1 MSPRGLALKLGL
13 VAGGVAAGA
22 VVATA
27 IGANA
32 ATSGTGTGTAP
43 AGAPASSGAS
53 APARPGRHDGPPGA
67 PFDHRGMAPVRPDEK
82 ALGSALT
89 AKLKAA
95 ALKAVPGG
103 TVDRVESDAGD
114 GTYEAHMTKA
124 DGSVVTVKFDKSGE
138 VTGVEQGMGKG
149 DPATGH

>member
-32 ATSGTGTGTAP
+32 ATSGTGTTAS
-43 AGAPASSGAS
+43 GAPAPASNS
-53 APARPGRHDGPPGA
+53 APAWPGAHDGRPGGVFDGGGGP
-67 PFDHRGMAPVRPDEK
+67 APVRPDEK

-89 AKLKAA
+89 ARLKEA

-103 TVDRVESDAGD
+103 KVYRVETDAGD

-124 DGSVVTVKFDKSGE
+124 DGSLVTVKFDKNGT
-138 VTGVEQGMGKG
+138 VTGVEQGMGTG
-149 DPATGH
+149 DPAPRH